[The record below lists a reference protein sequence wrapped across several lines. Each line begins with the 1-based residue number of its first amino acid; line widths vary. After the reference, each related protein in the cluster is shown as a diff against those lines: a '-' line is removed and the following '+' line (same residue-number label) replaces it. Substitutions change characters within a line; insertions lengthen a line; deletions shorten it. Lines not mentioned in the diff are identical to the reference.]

1 MTEHGDPTGRRRAL
15 RVLAWPAFRKRAA
28 NPHAA
33 LLAAE
38 LQNLGVDID
47 DWTPWRA
54 LSRNVDLWH
63 IHHPDTVVYPRS
75 LWRCF
80 IGTVVFA
87 LLLKVASW
95 RRIRVIWTIHDFDN
109 NDGLHPQLEK
119 QFWRYYIPAV
129 DGFICLTE
137 GSITPARKRFPQ
149 LASVPGFAVEHGHY
163 LDAYPAGLTRE
174 QARQQLDI
182 PAEATVL
189 LHFGLMRPYK
199 NVPHL
204 IDTFKQL
211 NDPNS
216 ILLLAGEPYDQEI
229 ETTIRERSGNCPQV
243 RLALHWVPP
252 DQVQVYFAASDL
264 VVLPYRR
271 ILNSGAALL
280 ALSFARPI
288 LVPALGN
295 MREQQQRFGKQWIR
309 IYEGELD
316 SEILAGASQSCGTP
330 SDTAPNLARL
340 GWHDIAERTLQI
352 YNAVLSTAKR
362 STHLPLQPAALRG
375 VEKLVDRGPL

>member
-1 MTEHGDPTGRRRAL
+1 MIEHGDPTGRRRAL
-15 RVLAWPAFRKRAA
+15 SVLAWPAFRKRAA

-33 LLAAE
+33 LLATE
-38 LQNLGVDID
+38 LKKLDVDID

-63 IHHPDTVVYPRS
+63 LHHPDTVVYPRS
-75 LWRCF
+75 LWRCL
-80 IGTVVFA
+80 IGTVLFA
-87 LLLKVASW
+87 FLLKVARW
-95 RRIRVIWTIHDFDN
+95 RRIRIIWTVHDFDN
-109 NDGLHPQLEK
+109 NDGLHPKLENR
-119 QFWRYYIPAV
+119 FWRYYIPAV

-137 GSITPARKRFPQ
+137 GSISLARERFPQ
-149 LASVPGFAVEHGHY
+149 LTSVPGFAVEHGHY
-163 LDAYPAGLTRE
+163 LDAYPGGMTRDM
-174 QARQQLDI
+174 ARQRLGI
-182 PAEATVL
+182 PAKSRVL

-229 ETTIRERSGNCPQV
+229 ETTIRERAGNCTQV
-243 RLALHWVPP
+243 RLALNWIPP
-252 DQVQVYFAASDL
+252 DQVQIYFAACDL

-295 MREQQQRFGKQWIR
+295 MREQQQRFGKQWVQ
-309 IYEGELD
+309 IYQGELD
-316 SEILAGASQSCGTP
+316 SEKLAEASHCCGAP
-330 SDTAPNLARL
+330 SGTAPDLNRL
-340 GWHDIAERTLQI
+340 GWHEIAVRTLQI
-352 YNAVLSTAKR
+352 YSAVLSTNKQ
-362 STHLPLQPAALRG
+362 STQLTLQPTALRR
-375 VEKLVDRGPL
+375 VEELVDRGPL